1 MTITFIVLIIW
12 LTLLTLAVAAIF
24 WGMAENQSSIV
35 FLLRRELAHAQK
47 ELAALKRKSQDS
59 EANPIDSLPVIK

>member
-12 LTLLTLAVAAIF
+12 LTLLTLAVAVIF

-47 ELAALKRKSQDS
+47 ELVALKRKSEDS
-59 EANPIDSLPVIK
+59 KANPIDSLSVIK